1 MTKIEIIDELKKLTV
16 EEQLEFI
23 KAALPIVSEDFQ
35 QAKKL
40 YTAQIESLIEVWKVL
55 EALTVSLDRLGTY
68 WNFHGKKAAKEAL
81 LEYFEP
87 VLNNRIANAR
97 KLLVEFL
104 ENCDPN
110 LPEKLE
116 FMSENEEDI
125 GYWNGPKAKTNS

>member
-23 KAALPIVSEDFQ
+23 KAALPIVSEDIQ

-40 YTAQIESLIEVWKVL
+40 YPVQIESLIEVWKVL

-68 WNFHGKKAAKEAL
+68 WNVRGEEAAKEAIH
-81 LEYFEP
+81 EYFEP
-87 VLNNRIANAR
+87 VLNNRIANAH

-104 ENCDPN
+104 ENCDPS
-110 LPEKLE
+110 LSEKLE
-116 FMSENEEDI
+116 LMAENEDDI
-125 GYWNGPKAKTNS
+125 GYWNGPKDQNNF